1 MAQHKVDEYHKKGIM
16 KKPPGIGHPAKVSTS
31 TCQVCLNKNPKAYVQ
46 SGAITICD
54 PCTVSRHQEL
64 FSVPYAPENRGA

>member
-16 KKPPGIGHPAKVSTS
+16 KKPPGFGHPAKVSTS
-31 TCQVCLNKNPKAYVQ
+31 TCQVCLTNPKAYVQ
-46 SGAITICD
+46 SGAITICNSCAV
-54 PCTVSRHQEL
+54 PRHQES